1 MLHSLEIHCIHCLI
15 KVTDSTNKDKLEAL
29 IDEAKEM
36 SEENYTKESFEAL
49 QRALEAAQVVFNNPD
64 ATQAEIN
71 AETETL
77 QQALD
82 SLVLVKTDKPDLP
95 DTGQSSTMIYLIGS
109 TLLIGAGLYLMF
121 KKEEEQ

>member
-1 MLHSLEIHCIHCLI
+1 M
-15 KVTDSTNKDKLEAL
+15 TDSTNKDKLEAL

-49 QRALEAAQVVFNNPD
+49 QRALEAAQVVFNNPE

-71 AETETL
+71 AATETL

-82 SLVLVKTDKPDLP
+82 SLVLVKTDKTRLTRHWTVIHNDLS
-95 DTGQSSTMIYLIGS
+95 DWLNITNWCWSI
-109 TLLIGAGLYLMF
+109 F
-121 KKEEEQ
+121 NV

>member
-1 MLHSLEIHCIHCLI
+1 M
-15 KVTDSTNKDKLEAL
+15 TDSTNKDKLEAL

-71 AETETL
+71 AATETL

-82 SLVLVKTDKPDLP
+82 SLVLVKTNKPDLP

-109 TLLIGAGLYLMF
+109 TLLIGAGQYLMF